1 MEELPNPEVT
11 LETLT
16 GYARYAGTP
25 YSPQR
30 LEELAPSLHDL
41 MSQIRALWEVDLGS
55 TEMALILPSQELE
68 P

>member
-16 GYARYAGTP
+16 GYARYAGTA
-25 YSPQR
+25 YSRER

-41 MSQIRALWEVDLGS
+41 MSQIRALWEVDTGS
-55 TEMALILPSQELE
+55 AEMALMLPSQERE